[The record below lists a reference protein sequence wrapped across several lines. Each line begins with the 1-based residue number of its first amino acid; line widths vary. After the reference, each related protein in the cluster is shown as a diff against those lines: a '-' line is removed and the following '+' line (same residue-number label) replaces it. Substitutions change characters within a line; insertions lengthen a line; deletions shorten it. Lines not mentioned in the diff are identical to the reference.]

1 MDTIF
6 IFVAVVL
13 ATFVLIVFPIWK
25 DDDDNNWDQ

>member
-13 ATFVLIVFPIWK
+13 ATFVLIVLPLR
-25 DDDDNNWDQ
+25 DDDENNWDN